1 MKRARWQKEN
11 RARRARVVLVRARAC
26 ERWGRGW
33 VWEDGYMNP
42 YVRTYEVSRM
52 IDEGIKS
59 EG

>member
-1 MKRARWQKEN
+1 MG
-11 RARRARVVLVRARAC
+11 V
-26 ERWGRGW
+26 GGW